1 MRHRSRFLLLA
12 IAVVLAALLLA
23 ACGGGGN
30 GDDGGG
36 NEETTEVP
44 SDDNGS
50 EDTSSEAD
58 ALRELAGAYGLKE
71 VKITYRLTSSGAA
84 ESLNGDMTLYWK
96 PDVGWR
102 VDFTIATVDSIFIT
116 TEDGTYSCTSV
127 AGQGQC
133 FESEADLDAPVPFLN
148 LFTDPDELTSFL
160 DDAISGLNVRRS
172 SATIAGRDADCFSL
186 EGEIEGE
193 SGSAEY
199 CFADGLILRLSVGGE
214 GDDGAG
220 SFSFEAIEIGD
231 SVSDSDFEP
240 PFEIIAF
247 DDILEDFD
255 LEDFD
260 LDDLNLDDILGG
272 DE

>member
-1 MRHRSRFLLLA
+1 MRHQSRFLLLA

-102 VDFTIATVDSIFIT
+102 VDFTIATVESIFIT

-127 AGQGQC
+127 AGQEQC
-133 FESEADLDAPVPFLN
+133 FDSEADLDAPVPFLN

-160 DDAISGLNVRRS
+160 DDAISGRNVRRS

-193 SGSAEY
+193 FGSAEY
-199 CFADGLILRLSVGGE
+199 CFADGLILRLSVGG
-214 GDDGAG
+214 GGAG

-255 LEDFD
+255 L
-260 LDDLNLDDILGG
+260 DDLNLDDILGG